1 MTEPKYGKLV
11 KTANGWPGV
20 YNTLHTNPK
29 AEYPWRFHCPQPLC
43 FMAIHAATEVILN
56 TRIEAHQCPWFGGGT
71 TTFSWGVMADDYLMP
86 IWRMLDAEVDII
98 KGAGIVERTD
108 DQVRNDMQ
116 AARFKARGLAE
127 ALAILMPPFFTTGDE
142 IVKEAL
148 VRWERRQAGD
158 TDYETPGIGRFKW
171 KRPPGVIGDPN
182 KPSWAKEY
190 DPAEPKKKAAPKHSL
205 DSTAIAAIKAAA
217 AFPAE
222 ILSTAYGVSVDVI
235 KYIQEN

>member
-1 MTEPKYGKLV
+1 MTTEPKFKKLV

-20 YNTLHTNPK
+20 FNTLHTNPK

-43 FMAIHAATEVILN
+43 FMVLHAATEVILN
-56 TRIEAHQCPWFGGGT
+56 KRIEDHQCPWFGGGT
-71 TTFSWGVMADDYLMP
+71 TTFSWGVMADDYLKP
-86 IWRMLDAEVDII
+86 IWQMLDAEVDII
-98 KGAGIVERTD
+98 QMNNA
-108 DQVRNDMQ
+108 QSQ
-116 AARFKARGLAE
+116 SARFRARGLAE

-142 IVKEAL
+142 IVKEAI
-148 VRWERRQAGD
+148 VRWEHRQAG
-158 TDYETPGIGRFKW
+158 TEYETPGIGRFKW
-171 KRPPGVIGDPN
+171 KRPPGVVGDPN

-190 DPAEPKKKAAPKHSL
+190 DPAEPKPKKVVTHNLDAAAV
-205 DSTAIAAIKAAA
+205 DAIKKAA

>member
-1 MTEPKYGKLV
+1 MTEPKYPKLV

-43 FMAIHAATEVILN
+43 FMVLHAATEAILN
-56 TRIEAHQCPWFGGGT
+56 DRVEKHQCPWFGGGT

-86 IWRMLDAEVDII
+86 IWKMLDAAVDVM
-98 KGAGIVERTD
+98 KSEAATPEEKT
-108 DQVRNDMQ
+108 
-116 AARFKARGLAE
+116 AARFGGRGLAE

-148 VRWERRQAGD
+148 VRWENRQSG

-190 DPAEPKKKAAPKHSL
+190 DPSEPKKKAAPKHSL
-205 DSTAIAAIKAAA
+205 DDKAIAAIKQAA

-222 ILSTAYGVSVDVI
+222 ILSTAYGVPVDVI

>member
-1 MTEPKYGKLV
+1 MTEPKYAKLV

-43 FMAIHAATEVILN
+43 FMVLHAATEVILN
-56 TRIEAHQCPWFGGGT
+56 TRIEKHQCPWFGGGT
-71 TTFSWGVMADDYLMP
+71 TTFSWGVMADEYLTP
-86 IWRMLDAEVDII
+86 IWKQLDEQVDAI
-98 KGAGIVERTD
+98 
-108 DQVRNDMQ
+108 Q
-116 AARFKARGLAE
+116 AKDGHEQIARFKARAIAE

-148 VRWERRQAGD
+148 VRWEHRQAG

-190 DPAEPKKKAAPKHSL
+190 DPSEPKPKKKVTHNLSDA
-205 DSTAIAAIKAAA
+205 DVTAIKAAA

-222 ILSTAYGVSVDVI
+222 ILATAYGVTADVI
-235 KYIQEN
+235 KNIQEN

>member
-1 MTEPKYGKLV
+1 MTTEPKYKKLV

-20 YNTLHTNPK
+20 FNTLHTNPK

-43 FMAIHAATEVILN
+43 FMVLHAATEVILN
-56 TRIEAHQCPWFGGGT
+56 TRIESHQCPWFGGGT

-86 IWRMLDAEVDII
+86 IWKMLDAAVDVM
-98 KGAGIVERTD
+98 KSNEASPEEKT
-108 DQVRNDMQ
+108 
-116 AARFKARGLAE
+116 AARFGGRGLAE

-148 VRWERRQAGD
+148 VRWEKRQAKE
-158 TDYETPGIGRFKW
+158 DYETPGIGRFKW

-190 DPAEPKKKAAPKHSL
+190 DPNEPKKKAAPKHNLS
-205 DSTAIAAIKAAA
+205 DADVASIKAAA
-217 AFPAE
+217 AFPAD
-222 ILSTAYGVSVDVI
+222 ILSAAYGVTAEVI